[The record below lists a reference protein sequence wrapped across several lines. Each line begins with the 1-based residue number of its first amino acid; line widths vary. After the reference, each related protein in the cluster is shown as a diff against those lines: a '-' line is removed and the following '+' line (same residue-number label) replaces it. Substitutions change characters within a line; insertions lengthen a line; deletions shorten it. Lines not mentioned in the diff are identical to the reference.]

1 MCLTKKEDYMW
12 PWNQLKN
19 KVSSRRQI
27 QIKEVKDDIL
37 ILPNQE
43 YRVILETSSVN
54 FELKSE
60 AEQDVLID
68 SFQNF
73 LNSLNCQLQ
82 ILVRVREVDIDHYLE
97 DISKIKDKENENI
110 YKNQIDN
117 YSRFVKN
124 LVSGN
129 KILSRKFYVV
139 IPYQNDK
146 NNKDFKL
153 IKEQLRLLTEIV
165 IKALEKLGMKAKVL
179 TSLEILD
186 LFYSFYNPNQIKT
199 QSLSGETLQKL
210 QENNYV

>member
-1 MCLTKKEDYMW
+1 MW
-12 PWNQLKN
+12 PWKQAKN
-19 KVSSRRQI
+19 KRSSRRQI

-43 YRVILETSSVN
+43 YRSILETSSVN

-73 LNSLNCQLQ
+73 LNSLNSQLQ

-97 DISKIKDKENENI
+97 DISKIKDKENEKI

-117 YSRFVKN
+117 YCQFVKN

-129 KILSRKFYVV
+129 KILSRKFYIV
-139 IPYQNDK
+139 IPYQNDR

>member
-1 MCLTKKEDYMW
+1 VW
-12 PWNQLKN
+12 PWKQAKN

-43 YRVILETSSVN
+43 YRTILETSSVN

-97 DISKIKDKENENI
+97 DISKIKDKENEKI

-117 YSRFVKN
+117 YCQFVKN

-129 KILSRKFYVV
+129 KILSRKFYIV

-186 LFYSFYNPNQIKT
+186 LFYSFYNSNQIKT

>member
-1 MCLTKKEDYMW
+1 MW
-12 PWNQLKN
+12 PWKQAKN

-43 YRVILETSSVN
+43 YRTILETSSVN

-97 DISKIKDKENENI
+97 DISKIKDKENEKI

-117 YSRFVKN
+117 YCQFVKN

-129 KILSRKFYVV
+129 KILSRKFYIV

-186 LFYSFYNPNQIKT
+186 LFYSFYNSNQIKT

>member
-1 MCLTKKEDYMW
+1 VWRWIRE
-12 PWNQLKN
+12 KN

-37 ILPNQE
+37 ILPNQQ
-43 YRVILETSSVN
+43 YRTILETSSVN

-97 DISKIKDKENENI
+97 DIAKIKDKEAEKI

-117 YSRFVKN
+117 YCSFVKN

-129 KILSRKFYVV
+129 KILSRKFYIV

-179 TSLEILD
+179 NSLEILD

-210 QENNYV
+210 RENNYV

>member
-1 MCLTKKEDYMW
+1 MW
-12 PWNQLKN
+12 PWIREKN

-43 YRVILETSSVN
+43 YRTILETSSVN

-82 ILVRVREVDIDHYLE
+82 ILVRVREVDVDHYLE
-97 DISKIKDKENENI
+97 DIAKIKDKEAEKI

-117 YSRFVKN
+117 YCQFVKN

-129 KILSRKFYVV
+129 KILSRKFFIV

-146 NNKDFKL
+146 NDKDFKL

-179 TSLEILD
+179 NSLEILD

-210 QENNYV
+210 RENNYV

>member
-1 MCLTKKEDYMW
+1 MCLTKKEDSVW
-12 PWNQLKN
+12 RWIREKN

-37 ILPNQE
+37 ILPNQQ
-43 YRVILETSSVN
+43 YRTILETSSVN

-97 DISKIKDKENENI
+97 DIAKIKDKEAEKI

-117 YSRFVKN
+117 YCSFVKN

-129 KILSRKFYVV
+129 KILSRKFYIV

-179 TSLEILD
+179 NSLEILD

-210 QENNYV
+210 RENNYV

>member
-1 MCLTKKEDYMW
+1 VW
-12 PWNQLKN
+12 PWKQAKN
-19 KVSSRRQI
+19 KRSSRRQI

-43 YRVILETSSVN
+43 YRSILETSSVN

-73 LNSLNCQLQ
+73 LNSLNSQLQ

-97 DISKIKDKENENI
+97 DISKIKDKENEKI

-117 YSRFVKN
+117 YCQFVKN

-129 KILSRKFYVV
+129 KILSRKFYIV
-139 IPYQNDK
+139 IPYQNDR